1 MTEVDDAY
9 VKKAEQWRR
18 SLGGTQK
25 ALAKSKARIAELES
39 EIERL
44 RELVDKLLADM
55 EERGL

>member
-25 ALAKSKARIAELES
+25 ALSKAKARIAELED
-39 EIERL
+39 EIEGL